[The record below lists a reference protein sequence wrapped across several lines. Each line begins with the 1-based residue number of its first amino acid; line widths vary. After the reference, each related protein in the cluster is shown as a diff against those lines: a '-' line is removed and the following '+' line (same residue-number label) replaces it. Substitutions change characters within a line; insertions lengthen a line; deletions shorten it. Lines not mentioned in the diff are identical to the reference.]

1 VPVVGGEG
9 CYTWGRTQT
18 SVLPLLRLSATGTL
32 QICAPEQS
40 RNVRYRDLERSVD
53 CPYAAGAFGF
63 LIFSQTFDGPDLY
76 GASSFFKT
84 MPPSR

>member
-1 VPVVGGEG
+1 VG
-9 CYTWGRTQT
+9 TDADL
-18 SVLPLLRLSATGTL
+18 SVASLETVGDRHPQELK
-32 QICAPEQS
+32 ICAPEQS